1 MQRDEVISILESLA
15 HGQPPAVM
23 EALMTATN
31 VLRKSPRPEAAGQR
45 WTEEEDVLLCREFDE
60 GRPIAELA
68 QRRGRS
74 RGAITMR
81 LVKLGRLDASTVATR
96 ERGARVTQ

>member
-31 VLRKSPRPEAAGQR
+31 VLRKNPRPEAAGQR
-45 WTEEEDVLLCREFDE
+45 WTDEEDALLCREFDE
-60 GRPIAELA
+60 GRPIGELA
-68 QRRGRS
+68 KQHGRS
-74 RGAITMR
+74 RGAITSR
-81 LVKLGRLDASTVATR
+81 LVRLGRLDASAVTTR